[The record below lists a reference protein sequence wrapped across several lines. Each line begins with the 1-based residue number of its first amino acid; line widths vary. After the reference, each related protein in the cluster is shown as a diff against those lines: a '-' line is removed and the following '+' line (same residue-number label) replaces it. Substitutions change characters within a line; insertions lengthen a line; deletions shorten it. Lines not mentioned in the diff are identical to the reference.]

1 MVILTEA
8 HNIEQSH
15 IDAVK
20 RLNPARMLLTGN
32 AFASSGEF
40 YDAFHGGSDLYHTI
54 EIAASDT
61 PNIQRGREVIP
72 GMVTAEQIEER
83 RREWGEESALYIASV
98 LGRFPDNLE
107 DAIVPRSLLMEA
119 VERQLE
125 PEGEA
130 TLACDVARFGADKTV
145 VYRRQGNVCRLAWKS
160 QGRDT
165 QQVAGHLKM
174 MAEDDPEVGQIIVDD
189 TGVGGGVTDRL
200 NEEGVAGG
208 RVRIVPF
215 NGGEKARRSDR
226 YVNAIAEAWL
236 ELGQAFRDGM
246 IDIDDN
252 PSVIAQ
258 LSARRYTVQG
268 DRRIKLESKD
278 DFKKR
283 STGGSPDDADALA
296 MCWAA
301 TGPGVGVW

>member
-1 MVILTEA
+1 MALT
-8 HNIEQSH
+8 
-15 IDAVK
+15 VK
-20 RLNPARMLLTGN
+20 TKDWKAGRRWARRN
-32 AFASSGEF
+32 A
-40 YDAFHGGSDLYHTI
+40 
-54 EIAASDT
+54 
-61 PNIQRGREVIP
+61 
-72 GMVTAEQIEER
+72 
-83 RREWGEESALYIASV
+83 
-98 LGRFPDNLE
+98 
-107 DAIVPRSLLMEA
+107 
-119 VERQLE
+119 
-125 PEGEA
+125 
-130 TLACDVARFGADKTV
+130 LA
-145 VYRRQGNVCRLAWKS
+145 
-160 QGRDT
+160 
-165 QQVAGHLKM
+165 
-174 MAEDDPEVGQIIVDD
+174 PP
-189 TGVGGGVTDRL
+189 GVTYTLLQDGRL
-200 NEEGVAGG
+200 LSYRYEDGVAGG

>member
-1 MVILTEA
+1 MV
-8 HNIEQSH
+8 
-15 IDAVK
+15 
-20 RLNPARMLLTGN
+20 
-32 AFASSGEF
+32 
-40 YDAFHGGSDLYHTI
+40 
-54 EIAASDT
+54 
-61 PNIQRGREVIP
+61 
-72 GMVTAEQIEER
+72 
-83 RREWGEESALYIASV
+83 
-98 LGRFPDNLE
+98 
-107 DAIVPRSLLMEA
+107 
-119 VERQLE
+119 
-125 PEGEA
+125 
-130 TLACDVARFGADKTV
+130 
-145 VYRRQGNVCRLAWKS
+145 WKS

-165 QQVAGHLKM
+165 QEVAGRLKA
-174 MAEDDPEVGQIIVDD
+174 MAEDDPDVTSIVVDD

-200 NEEGVAGG
+200 KEENVAGG
-208 RVRIVPF
+208 RVRIVAF

-252 PSVIAQ
+252 PAVIAQ

-296 MCWAA
+296 MCYAA
-301 TGPGVGVW
+301 PGPGVGVW

>member
-1 MVILTEA
+1 
-8 HNIEQSH
+8 
-15 IDAVK
+15 
-20 RLNPARMLLTGN
+20 
-32 AFASSGEF
+32 
-40 YDAFHGGSDLYHTI
+40 
-54 EIAASDT
+54 
-61 PNIQRGREVIP
+61 
-72 GMVTAEQIEER
+72 
-83 RREWGEESALYIASV
+83 LYIASV

-107 DAIVPRSLLMEA
+107 DAIVPRSLLMDA

-145 VYRRQGNVCRLAWKS
+145 VYRRQGNVCRLVWKS

-165 QQVAGHLKM
+165 QQVAGHLKA
-174 MAEDDPEVGQIIVDD
+174 MAEDDPDVTSIVVDD

-200 NEEGVAGG
+200 NEENVAGG
-208 RVRIVPF
+208 RVRIVAF

-236 ELGQAFRDGM
+236 ELGQAFRDGT

-296 MCWAA
+296 MCYAA
-301 TGPGVGVW
+301 PGPGVGVW

>member
-1 MVILTEA
+1 
-8 HNIEQSH
+8 
-15 IDAVK
+15 
-20 RLNPARMLLTGN
+20 
-32 AFASSGEF
+32 
-40 YDAFHGGSDLYHTI
+40 
-54 EIAASDT
+54 
-61 PNIQRGREVIP
+61 
-72 GMVTAEQIEER
+72 
-83 RREWGEESALYIASV
+83 
-98 LGRFPDNLE
+98 
-107 DAIVPRSLLMEA
+107 
-119 VERQLE
+119 
-125 PEGEA
+125 
-130 TLACDVARFGADKTV
+130 V
-145 VYRRQGNVCRLAWKS
+145 VYRRQGNVCRLVWKS

-165 QQVAGHLKM
+165 QEVAGHLKA

-200 NEEGVAGG
+200 NEENVAGG
-208 RVRIVPF
+208 RVRIVAF

-296 MCWAA
+296 MCYAA
-301 TGPGVGVW
+301 PGPGVGVW